1 MSCGALGWSCEGLV
15 ELLEGSLVMLS
26 GLGNGLE
33 SEGSTWVVLEP
44 TSPVEA
50 RAKIAPELRLPMF
63 QSFLEV
69 RLGRVKRKQAGV
81 VTRPLGEEGE
91 TREAKRGSRA
101 PQEQPREAKSGP
113 KSSQQRPRAAKSVP
127 RSYT

>member
-1 MSCGALGWSCEGLV
+1 MGGLEGVLGASWRVLGVSCGALGWSCEGLV

-50 RAKIAPELRLPMF
+50 RAEIAPELRLPMF
-63 QSFLEV
+63 QSFSKLRKKECGGNPF
-69 RLGRVKRKQAGV
+69 RFLQGRWGR
-81 VTRPLGEEGE
+81 EGE
-91 TREAKRGSRA
+91 TKTT
-101 PQEQPREAKSGP
+101 PRP
-113 KSSQQRPRAAKSVP
+113 P
-127 RSYT
+127 